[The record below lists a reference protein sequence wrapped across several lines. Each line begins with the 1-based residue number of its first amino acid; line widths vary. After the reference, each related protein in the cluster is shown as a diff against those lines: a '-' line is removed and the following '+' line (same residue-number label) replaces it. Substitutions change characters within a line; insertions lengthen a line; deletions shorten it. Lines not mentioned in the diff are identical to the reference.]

1 MSDWTI
7 RPERPEDFPTIRK
20 VLVAAFGDDEVADG
34 VDRIRESWI
43 YRPATSLVAVSD
55 GAASPGEASDGTASH
70 GEVSDGEVVGH
81 VMITGCTVA
90 SDAGE
95 RTITMLTPLAV
106 SPEHQ
111 RRGIG
116 SALVRAVLAGA
127 EEAGEPLVMLE
138 GSPTY
143 YGALGFVAA
152 RKHGLKMATPVP
164 DWAPPDAVQVY
175 LLPSYDP
182 ADQSLRG
189 TVIYPPVYG

>member
-1 MSDWTI
+1 MSSWTI

-55 GAASPGEASDGTASH
+55 GAASDGA
-70 GEVSDGEVVGH
+70 VVGH
-81 VMITGCTVA
+81 VMVTGCTVA

-106 SPEHQ
+106 RPDHQ

-116 SALVRAVLAGA
+116 SSLVRAVLAGA

-175 LLPSYDP
+175 LLPTYDP
-182 ADQSLRG
+182 SDQTLRG